1 MSTAAA
7 DQTHIARQPILDARG
22 QVYGYELLFRATREA
37 TSFVEPG
44 HASARLISD
53 VVTGPGFDALS
64 DGKRVFLNMSADV
77 LLADVSG
84 LFDPERVVLELPATL
99 PATPEIAAMCARLHE
114 HGHAMAL
121 DGFTPGAAAEP
132 LLPFARFVK
141 VDVLDTPL
149 EDVAALTAAL
159 LVKGLTVIAE
169 RVETEEAF
177 LAAKAAG
184 CSLFQGYYFCR
195 PQTVSVTAMSANQ
208 LTQMQLLA
216 ALMQTN
222 VSLMAIEEL
231 LKQDTTLSYRVLR
244 TVNSAGF
251 GLRREISS
259 IREALVM
266 LGLDQIRKWA
276 SVWTLASLNKGPSE
290 LLTMTIVRAR
300 TCESVGNALG
310 RADQGYFLLG
320 MCSLLDALLGQPMDK
335 VVAELPVNAEIRG
348 ALLGESNHARQVLDA
363 VARYERAEWLES
375 SSAAAA
381 AGLDEDTLPQAY
393 LDALA
398 WARRVTQAAGKAA

>member
-1 MSTAAA
+1 MTAATS

-37 TSFVEPG
+37 TAFSEPG

-64 DGKRVFLNMSADV
+64 DGKRVFINLSADV
-77 LLADVSG
+77 LLSDLTG
-84 LFDPERVVLELPATL
+84 LFDPERVVLEIPGSLPV
-99 PATPEIAAMCARLHE
+99 TPEVAAMCARLHQ
-114 HGHAMAL
+114 HGHALAL
-121 DGFTPGAAAEP
+121 DGFAMDAPAAA
-132 LLPFARFVK
+132 LLNQARFAK

-159 LVKGLTVIAE
+159 LSQGLTVIAE

-177 LAAKAAG
+177 QAAKAAG

-195 PQTVSVTAMSANQ
+195 PQTVSVKAMSANQ
-208 LTQMQLLA
+208 LTQMQLFA
-216 ALMQTN
+216 ALMQQN
-222 VSLMAIEEL
+222 VSLAAIEEL
-231 LKQDTTLSYRVLR
+231 LKRDTTLSYRVLR

-259 IREALVM
+259 IREALLM
-266 LGLDQIRKWA
+266 LGLEQVRKWA
-276 SVWTLASLNKGPSE
+276 SLWTLAGLNRGPSE
-290 LLTMTIVRAR
+290 LVTMTIVRAR
-300 TCESVGNALG
+300 TCEAVGDALG
-310 RADQGYFLLG
+310 RPDQGYFLLG
-320 MCSLLDALLGQPMDK
+320 LCSLLDALLGQPMDK
-335 VVAELPVNAEIRG
+335 VVAELPVTAEIRG
-348 ALLGESNHARQVLDA
+348 ALLGESNAARLVLDA

-393 LDALA
+393 LDALSF
-398 WARRVTQAAGKAA
+398 ARTLSQATKAA

>member
-1 MSTAAA
+1 MFVAAA
-7 DQTHIARQPILDARG
+7 SDHTHVARQPILDARG
-22 QVYGYELLFRATREA
+22 QVYGYELLFRATAEA
-37 TSFVEPG
+37 TTFSEPG

-64 DGKRVFLNMSADV
+64 DGKRVFVNLSADV

-84 LFDPERVVLELPATL
+84 LFDPERVVLEIPSTTAV
-99 PATPEIAAMCARLHE
+99 TPEVAEMCRRLHG
-114 HGHAMAL
+114 HGHALAL
-121 DGFTPGAAAEP
+121 DGFAQGAAAEA
-132 LLPFARFVK
+132 LLPQARFAK

-149 EDVAALTAAL
+149 EDVASLAASL
-159 LVKGLTVIAE
+159 LAKGLTVIAE

-195 PQTVSVTAMSANQ
+195 PQTVSVKAMSANQ
-208 LTQMQLLA
+208 LTQMQLVA
-216 ALMQTN
+216 ALMQDN
-222 VSLMAIEEL
+222 VSLVTIEEL
-231 LKQDTTLSYRVLR
+231 LKRDTTLSYRVLR
-244 TVNSAGF
+244 TVNSAAF
-251 GLRREISS
+251 GLRREIGS
-259 IREALVM
+259 IREALLL

-276 SVWTLASLNKGPSE
+276 SLWTLAALNRGPSE
-290 LLTMTIVRAR
+290 LVTMTIVRAR
-300 TCESVGNALG
+300 TCEAVGNALG
-310 RADQGYFLLG
+310 RNDQGYFLLG
-320 MCSLLDALLGQPMDK
+320 LCSLLDALLGQPMK
-335 VVAELPVNAEIRG
+335 QVVAELPVTAEIRG

-363 VARYERAEWLES
+363 VARYERADWLES

-398 WARRVTQAAGKAA
+398 WARAVTQAGKAA